1 MARFSSVDNF
11 APDRTDRTIIY
22 DLRSTTLIFI
32 MTIARTICIGFLAL
46 IAIGTLLL
54 MMPFA
59 TAAGTWNNLIVALF
73 TSTSAVCVTG
83 LAVVD
88 TGTYFSF
95 WGQLT
100 ILLLIQV
107 GGLGYMMTTTF
118 LILLLGRKFDLRQKF
133 AIQESFD
140 RPFLQGSNN
149 LVRSIVATTMIFEIT
164 GIFLLLLSFV
174 PESGWDRGLWYSI
187 FHSISAWNNAGFSL
201 FSDSLVAYRSN
212 WGINLVIPALIIFGG
227 IGYQVIIEMYLWLV
241 NVIKRK
247 PERFCFSLNFK
258 VVVST
263 TIMLLIVG
271 TVAFFLTEL
280 NNPATLEPLNFE
292 NKLFAAWFQSVT
304 TRTAGFNSIDI
315 GKMTTA
321 GLFITMGFMFIGASP
336 SGTGGGIKTTTF
348 RIMYNSTKSVLR
360 GKNEVILYQR
370 EVPSTLILK
379 AVAVVFGTAASI
391 VFVTIV
397 ISSIETKFSFLPI
410 LFEVISAFATVGLST
425 GVTGSLAVASK
436 IMLVFAMYV
445 GRVSIL
451 ILIAAIIGDPSP
463 SSLQYPEENL
473 LVG

>member
-1 MARFSSVDNF
+1 
-11 APDRTDRTIIY
+11 
-22 DLRSTTLIFI
+22 
-32 MTIARTICIGFLAL
+32 MTIARTICAGFLAL
-46 IAIGTLLL
+46 IVLGTLLL

-59 TAAGTWNNLIVALF
+59 TVTGTWNNFIVALF

-88 TGTYFSF
+88 TGTDFSF

-100 ILLLIQV
+100 ILFLIQV

-133 AIQESFD
+133 AIRESFD

-164 GIFLLLLSFV
+164 GIFLLLSTFV
-174 PESGWDRGLWYSI
+174 PQYGWSSGLWYAI

-201 FSDSLVAYRSN
+201 FSDSLVGYRSD
-212 WGINLVIPALIIFGG
+212 WLVNLVISGLVIFGG
-227 IGYQVIIEMYLWLV
+227 IGYQVIIEMYLWAV
-241 NVIKRK
+241 NKVKGK
-247 PERFCFSLNFK
+247 SERFCFSLNFK

-263 TIMLLIVG
+263 TILLLIAG

-280 NNPATLEPLNFE
+280 NNPATLASISLQDKF
-292 NKLFAAWFQSVT
+292 LAAWFQSMT
-304 TRTAGFNSIDI
+304 TRTAGFNSIDL
-315 GKMTTA
+315 GNMTIA

-391 VFVTIV
+391 VFITIL
-397 ISSIETKFSFLPI
+397 ISSIDTEFDFLQI

-425 GVTGSLAVASK
+425 GITSSFALASK
-436 IMLVFAMYV
+436 VILVFAMYV

>member
-1 MARFSSVDNF
+1 
-11 APDRTDRTIIY
+11 
-22 DLRSTTLIFI
+22 

-46 IAIGTLLL
+46 IIVGTLLL

-59 TAAGTWNNLIVALF
+59 TVSGTWNSLIVALF
-73 TSTSAVCVTG
+73 TATSAVCVTG

-88 TGTYFSF
+88 TGSDFSF

-149 LVRSIVATTMIFEIT
+149 LVRSIIATTLIFEIT
-164 GIFLLLLSFV
+164 GIFLLLRTFV
-174 PESGWDRGLWYSI
+174 REYGWSKGLWYSV

-201 FSDSLVAYRSN
+201 FSDSLVSYRSSL
-212 WGINLVIPALIIFGG
+212 GINLIIPALVIFGG
-227 IGYQVIIEMYLWLV
+227 IGYQVIIEMYLWLI
-241 NVIKRK
+241 NRIKGK
-247 PERFCFSLNFK
+247 QERFCFSLNFK

-263 TIMLLIVG
+263 TILLLLVG
-271 TVAFFLTEL
+271 TIAFLLTEF
-280 NNPATLEPLNFE
+280 NNPATLASFNFKD
-292 NKLFAAWFQSVT
+292 KLLAAWFQSMS
-304 TRTAGFNSIDI
+304 TRTAGFNSIDL
-315 GKMTTA
+315 GNMTTA

-348 RIMYNSTKSVLR
+348 RVLYNATKSVLQ
-360 GKNEVILYQR
+360 GKNDVILYQR

-391 VFVTIV
+391 VFVTIL
-397 ISSIETKFSFLPI
+397 IASFDHQLTLLPI

-425 GVTGSLAVASK
+425 GITSAFSVASK
-436 IMLVFAMYV
+436 VILVFAMYV

-451 ILIAAIIGDPSP
+451 ILIAAIIGDPKP
-463 SSLQYPEENL
+463 TTLHYPEENL

>member
-1 MARFSSVDNF
+1 
-11 APDRTDRTIIY
+11 
-22 DLRSTTLIFI
+22 
-32 MTIARTICIGFLAL
+32 MTIARTICVGFLAL
-46 IAIGTLLL
+46 IVMGTVLL

-59 TAAGTWNNLIVALF
+59 TVSGTWNSFIVALF

-88 TGTYFSF
+88 TGSDFSF
-95 WGQLT
+95 WGQLI
-100 ILLLIQV
+100 ILFLIQV

-140 RPFLQGSNN
+140 RPFLQGSSN
-149 LVRSIVATTMIFEIT
+149 LVRSIIATTLIFEIT
-164 GIFLLLLSFV
+164 GIFLLLQTFV
-174 PESGWDRGLWYSI
+174 PEYGWNQGLWYAI

-201 FSDSLVAYRSN
+201 FSDSLVAYRSSVAV
-212 WGINLVIPALIIFGG
+212 NLIIPALVIFGG
-227 IGYQVIIEMYLWLV
+227 IGYQVIIEMYLWLI
-241 NVIKRK
+241 NKIQRK
-247 PERFCFSLNFK
+247 SERFCFSLNFK

-263 TIMLLIVG
+263 TVLLLVVG
-271 TVAFFLTEL
+271 TAAFFLTEL
-280 NNPATLEPLNFE
+280 NNSATLATLSLQDKF
-292 NKLFAAWFQSVT
+292 LAAWFQSMS
-304 TRTAGFNSIDI
+304 TRTAGFNSIDL
-315 GKMTTA
+315 GNMTTA

-348 RIMYNSTKSVLR
+348 RIMYNSTKSVLQ

-391 VFVTIV
+391 VFVTVLIA
-397 ISSIETKFSFLPI
+397 SIDTQFNFLQI

-425 GVTGSLAVASK
+425 GITSSFAVASK
-436 IMLVFAMYV
+436 FILVFAMYV

-451 ILIAAIIGDPSP
+451 ILIAAIIGDPRP
-463 SSLQYPEENL
+463 STLQYPEENL

>member
-1 MARFSSVDNF
+1 
-11 APDRTDRTIIY
+11 
-22 DLRSTTLIFI
+22 

-59 TAAGTWNNLIVALF
+59 TASGTWNNFIVALF

-164 GIFLLLLSFV
+164 GIFLLLLTFV
-174 PESGWDRGLWYSI
+174 PEAGWNRGLWYSV

-201 FSDSLVAYRSN
+201 FSDSLVAYRSD
-212 WGINLVIPALIIFGG
+212 WLINLVIPALIIFGG
-227 IGYQVIIEMYLWLV
+227 IGYQVIIEMYLWSL

-263 TIMLLIVG
+263 TILLLIVG

-280 NNPATLEPLNFE
+280 NNPATLEPLSFE
-292 NKLFAAWFQSVT
+292 HKLFAAWFQSVT

-315 GKMTTA
+315 GNMTTA
-321 GLFITMGFMFIGASP
+321 ALFITMGFMFIGASP

-391 VFVTIV
+391 VFVTILIASV
-397 ISSIETKFSFLPI
+397 ETEFSFLPI

-425 GVTGSLAVASK
+425 GITGSLAVASK
-436 IMLVFAMYV
+436 IILVFAMYV

-451 ILIAAIIGDPSP
+451 ILIAAIIGDPRP

>member
-1 MARFSSVDNF
+1 
-11 APDRTDRTIIY
+11 
-22 DLRSTTLIFI
+22 

-46 IAIGTLLL
+46 IIIGTILL

-59 TAAGTWNNLIVALF
+59 MSSGEWNSFIVALF

-83 LAVVD
+83 LAVID
-88 TGTYFSF
+88 TGSDFSF
-95 WGQLT
+95 WGQLI

-140 RPFLQGSNN
+140 RPFLQGSDN
-149 LVRSIVATTMIFEIT
+149 LVRSIIATTAIFEIT
-164 GIFLLLLSFV
+164 GIFLLLITFV
-174 PESGWDRGLWYSI
+174 PRLGWSQGLWFAI

-201 FSDSLVAYRSN
+201 FSDSLVGYRSN
-212 WGINLVIPALIIFGG
+212 WIINLIIPALVIFGG
-227 IGYQVIIEMYLWLV
+227 IGYQVIIEMFLWV
-241 NVIKRK
+241 RSQVKGK
-247 PERFCFSLNFK
+247 SERFCFSLNFK

-263 TIMLLIVG
+263 TIILLVVG

-280 NNPATLEPLNFE
+280 RNPATLEPFSFKDKFL
-292 NKLFAAWFQSVT
+292 AAWFHSMS
-304 TRTAGFNSIDI
+304 TRTAGFNSIDLGQMSI
-315 GKMTTA
+315 A

-348 RIMYNSTKSVLR
+348 RILYNSTKSVLR
-360 GKNEVILYQR
+360 GKDEVILYQR

-379 AVAVVFGTAASI
+379 AVAVVFGTGACI
-391 VFVTIV
+391 VLVTIV
-397 ISSIETKFSFLPI
+397 IASIESELTLLPI

-425 GVTGSLAVASK
+425 GITSSFAVASK
-436 IMLVFAMYV
+436 FILVFAMYV

-451 ILIAAIIGDPSP
+451 ILIAAFIGDPSP
-463 SSLQYPEENL
+463 SSLNYPQENL

>member
-1 MARFSSVDNF
+1 
-11 APDRTDRTIIY
+11 
-22 DLRSTTLIFI
+22 
-32 MTIARTICIGFLAL
+32 MTIARTICLGFLAL
-46 IAIGTLLL
+46 IVVGTLLL

-59 TAAGTWNNLIVALF
+59 TVSGNWNSLIVALF

-88 TGTYFSF
+88 TGSDFSF

-100 ILLLIQV
+100 ILLLIQI

-140 RPFLQGSNN
+140 RPFLQGSSN

-164 GIFLLLLSFV
+164 GIFLLLRTFV
-174 PESGWDRGLWYSI
+174 TEHGWSKGLWYSI

-201 FSDSLVAYRSN
+201 YSDSMVGYRSS
-212 WGINLVIPALIIFGG
+212 WAINLIIPALVIFGG
-227 IGYQVIIEMYLWLV
+227 IGYQVIIEMYLWLS
-241 NVIKRK
+241 NKIEGKQ
-247 PERFCFSLNFK
+247 ERFCFSLNFK

-263 TIMLLIVG
+263 TTLLLLVG
-271 TVAFFLTEL
+271 TIAFFFTEF
-280 NNPATLEPLNFE
+280 NNAATLEPFNFRD
-292 NKLFAAWFQSVT
+292 KFLAAWFQSMS
-304 TRTAGFNSIDI
+304 TRTAGFNSIDL
-315 GKMTTA
+315 GEMTTA

-348 RIMYNSTKSVLR
+348 RILYNATKSVLQ
-360 GKNEVILYQR
+360 GKNNVILYQR

-391 VFVTIV
+391 VLVTILV
-397 ISSIETKFSFLPI
+397 ASIEQQFPFLPI

-425 GVTGSLAVASK
+425 GITSSFAVASK
-436 IMLVFAMYV
+436 IVLVFAMYI

-451 ILIAAIIGDPSP
+451 ILIAAIIGDPNP

>member
-1 MARFSSVDNF
+1 
-11 APDRTDRTIIY
+11 
-22 DLRSTTLIFI
+22 
-32 MTIARTICIGFLAL
+32 MTIARTICVGFLTL
-46 IAIGTLLL
+46 IVMGTVLL

-59 TAAGTWNNLIVALF
+59 TVSGTWNSFIVALF

-88 TGTYFSF
+88 TGSDFSF
-95 WGQLT
+95 WGQLI
-100 ILLLIQV
+100 ILFLIQI

-118 LILLLGRKFDLRQKF
+118 LLLLLGRKFDLRQKF

-140 RPFLQGSNN
+140 RPFLQGSSN
-149 LVRSIVATTMIFEIT
+149 LVRSIIATTLIFEIT
-164 GIFLLLLSFV
+164 GIFFLLQTFV
-174 PESGWDRGLWYSI
+174 PEYGWNRGLWYAI

-201 FSDSLVAYRSN
+201 FSDSLVAYRSSVAV
-212 WGINLVIPALIIFGG
+212 NLIIPALVIFGG
-227 IGYQVIIEMYLWLV
+227 IGYQVIIEMYLWLI
-241 NVIKRK
+241 NKIQRK
-247 PERFCFSLNFK
+247 SERFCFSLNFK

-263 TIMLLIVG
+263 TVLLLVVG
-271 TVAFFLTEL
+271 TAAFFLTEL
-280 NNPATLEPLNFE
+280 NNSATLATLSLQDKF
-292 NKLFAAWFQSVT
+292 LAAWFQSMS
-304 TRTAGFNSIDI
+304 TRTAGFNSIDL

-348 RIMYNSTKSVLR
+348 RIMYNSTKSVLQ

-391 VFVTIV
+391 VFVTVLIA
-397 ISSIETKFSFLPI
+397 SIDTQFNFLQI

-425 GVTGSLAVASK
+425 GITGSFAVASK
-436 IMLVFAMYV
+436 FILVFAMYV

-451 ILIAAIIGDPSP
+451 ILIAAIIGDPRP
-463 SSLQYPEENL
+463 STLQYPEENL

>member
-1 MARFSSVDNF
+1 
-11 APDRTDRTIIY
+11 
-22 DLRSTTLIFI
+22 
-32 MTIARTICIGFLAL
+32 MTIARTICVGFLSL
-46 IAIGTLLL
+46 IVMGTLLL

-59 TAAGTWNNLIVALF
+59 TVSGTWNSFIVALF

-88 TGTYFSF
+88 TGSDFSF

-100 ILLLIQV
+100 ILFLIQI

-118 LILLLGRKFDLRQKF
+118 LLLLLGRKFDLRQKF

-140 RPFLQGSNN
+140 RPFLQGSSN
-149 LVRSIVATTMIFEIT
+149 LVRSIIATTMIFEIT
-164 GIFLLLLSFV
+164 GIFLLLRTFV
-174 PESGWDRGLWYSI
+174 PEYGWNKGLWYAI

-201 FSDSLVAYRSN
+201 FSDSLVSYRSS
-212 WGINLVIPALIIFGG
+212 WAVNLIIPALVIFGG
-227 IGYQVIIEMYLWLV
+227 IGYQVIIEMYLWSM
-241 NVIKRK
+241 NKIKRK

-263 TIMLLIVG
+263 TILLLIVG
-271 TVAFFLTEL
+271 TASFFLTEL
-280 NNPATLEPLNFE
+280 NNPATLANLSFE
-292 NKLFAAWFQSVT
+292 DKFLAAWFQSMS
-304 TRTAGFNSIDI
+304 TRTAGFNTIDL
-315 GKMTTA
+315 GNMTTA

-348 RIMYNSTKSVLR
+348 RIMYNSTKSVLQ

-379 AVAVVFGTAASI
+379 AVAVVFGTGASI
-391 VFVTIV
+391 VLVTIL
-397 ISSIETKFSFLPI
+397 ISSIDTQFNFLQI

-425 GVTGSLAVASK
+425 GITSSFAVASK
-436 IMLVFAMYV
+436 VILVFSMYI

-451 ILIAAIIGDPSP
+451 MVIAAVIGDPRP

>member
-1 MARFSSVDNF
+1 
-11 APDRTDRTIIY
+11 
-22 DLRSTTLIFI
+22 

-59 TAAGTWNNLIVALF
+59 TATGTWNNFIVALF

-88 TGTYFSF
+88 TGSYFSF

-140 RPFLQGSNN
+140 RPFLQGSSN

-164 GIFLLLLSFV
+164 GIFLLLLIFV
-174 PESGWDRGLWYSI
+174 PESGWNKGLWFSV

-212 WGINLVIPALIIFGG
+212 WGINFVIPALVIFGG
-227 IGYQVIIEMYLWLV
+227 IGYQVIIEMYLWSL

-247 PERFCFSLNFK
+247 SERFCFSLNFK

-263 TIMLLIVG
+263 TVLLLIVA

-280 NNPATLEPLNFE
+280 NNPATLAPLSFK
-292 NKLFAAWFQSVT
+292 NKFLAAWFQSMT

-315 GKMTTA
+315 GNMTTA

-348 RIMYNSTKSVLR
+348 RIMYNSTKSVLQ
-360 GKNEVILYQR
+360 GKNQVILYQR

-391 VFVTIV
+391 VFITIV
-397 ISSIETKFSFLPI
+397 IASIETQFSFLPI

-425 GVTGSLAVASK
+425 GITGSFAVASK
-436 IMLVFAMYV
+436 IALVFAMYI

-451 ILIAAIIGDPSP
+451 ILIAAFIGDPSP